1 MVERVSKIGSEGSA
15 APPRGPPFKDVQSFV
30 KINLS
35 TDNLK
40 QALNLSALLQ
50 KSQADAQ
57 KLAKAEIAEAIAS
70 RGEVEK
76 EREEDPVAALHK
88 KPDKKSESKKSAREQ
103 KLESSSLYAIEAIA
117 SEEGIGDAK
126 DSGTDESHGL
136 GSSDAPP
143 TNDPNA
149 LPPGLAQAYAEQMQ
163 DMQQFFNWILQG
175 GNPQYAQL
183 IQGYESA
190 LAKMSHPP
198 TLADATQLNSMMQTM
213 QTMAVTLP
221 SNLLVAYFQLVNVL
235 YGHMQQLAQSDIN
248 TLTPEIAEL
257 KNEIPIL
264 EELSNL
270 LQQGTQAAYTL
281 TNGIP
286 TVATLEWMGQN
297 IISLENLLQEVP
309 PNSPLIA
316 TIQNVL
322 SIWGSLT
329 SKNPLFPPG
338 MILGYSLFMT
348 AMQKYAS
355 GSDRTQADISQVWNY
370 FNAFNPLGIPG
381 LESALTYIHIQF
393 PSPAMV
399 PTDWSYTSDGHVL
412 INNNNFNKLMMEG
425 MSTAL
430 GNCKSIYT
438 SFEEAVTANQNQL
451 SADNAELLILE
462 NLLNFASS
470 ALSFI
475 DQMLQFAQG
484 ELPPPPSGS
493 GNYVQSALLPLIQ
506 KELEGFLMLIHIL
519 EEYLPGAAFN
529 KFISQ
534 VNAISSHLPNITMDD
549 LNELN
554 GLLGQLNTY
563 AQQLPYKSYQA
574 TYWGAELDLFTTL
587 SQIGSATQDDNSLIF
602 NALSDMMAILKR
614 MESGS
619 FTMDDLQHLIDD
631 IGTLMKNGQVL
642 SYGDNNLI
650 SGFLDSLY
658 NVMGSNFGNAT
669 GTNANLYNVIV
680 LSMQY
685 AMLQDYTKEYGSQA
699 TESGFQSYVDQ
710 FVSQLPS
717 SGSPA
722 LTQLEVSLENVGD
735 CIGPN
740 ALFQIGTVGPNG
752 VLTLNSSALSDL
764 STAFLQGGLHPIGG
778 VPGGW
783 VMLMN
788 ILANVI
794 DGYDPSKNGLTVFDA
809 ILSQISVAIDVCWAM
824 LWKVDSLADLFRRV
838 MLGKFMP
845 EQEAMLIRYSNVLKF
860 SDDAGQMLQDLLKV
874 LAALANAKSDFAGV
888 PTNPTDTA
896 KMQQAIQTD
905 EQAITAA
912 IAMIQADLALM
923 GRADFGSDPEVLADQ
938 AKLIQ
943 QLKDLEGNLQTAQ
956 GQLAKVAADLQNGSP
971 TLAIDLNLLLNGD
984 ATLES
989 PGGLTNIMDTALG
1002 DSQDYGNMSLTEEY
1016 TMQMLMSSVQQEWE
1030 IVSTCL
1036 DSLHDSYMTFAKA
1049 IYQ

>member
-1 MVERVSKIGSEGSA
+1 MVERISSIGSERGLG
-15 APPRGPPFKDVQSFV
+15 PLRGPPFKDVQSFV

-35 TDNLK
+35 IDDLK
-40 QALNLSALLQ
+40 QALHLTGILQ
-50 KSQADAQ
+50 KSQGDAQ
-57 KLAKAEIAEAIAS
+57 KLAKGEIAEAIAS
-70 RGEVEK
+70 RSEVEK
-76 EREEDPVAALHK
+76 ESEEDPVAALHK
-88 KPDKKSESKKSAREQ
+88 KPEKKSDPKKSAREQ
-103 KLESSSLYAIEAIA
+103 KLEAASLYAIEAIE

-126 DSGTDESHGL
+126 DGGTEESHGL

-149 LPPGLAQAYAEQMQ
+149 LPPGLAQAYGEQMQ
-163 DMQQFFNWILQG
+163 DMQQFFDWILQG

-198 TLADATQLNSMMQTM
+198 TVADATQLNTMMQTM
-213 QTMAVTLP
+213 ETMALTLP
-221 SNLLVAYFQLVNVL
+221 SNLCVAYFQLVNVL

-248 TLTPEIAEL
+248 TLTPEIAQL
-257 KNEIPIL
+257 KNDIPIL
-264 EELSNL
+264 QEIASL
-270 LQQGTQAAYTL
+270 LVGGVLAAYDL
-281 TNGIP
+281 ISGIP
-286 TVATLEWMGQN
+286 TAATLEAMGLN
-297 IISLENLLQEVP
+297 IINLENLLDQLP
-309 PNSPLIA
+309 SNSPFIS
-316 TIQNVL
+316 TIQNIL
-322 SIWGSLT
+322 SLWGSLT
-329 SKNPLFPPG
+329 SSNPLFPPG
-338 MILGYSLFMT
+338 MILGYSLFMA

-355 GSDRTQADISQVWNY
+355 GPDGTEADISQVWNY
-370 FNAFNPLGIPG
+370 FNAFNTLGIPG
-381 LESALTYIHIQF
+381 LANALTYIAFQF
-393 PSPAMV
+393 PSPSMD
-399 PTDWSYTSDGHVL
+399 PTDWSYTSDGHV
-412 INNNNFNKLMMEG
+412 IVNNNNFNKLLSEG
-425 MSTAL
+425 MQRAL
-430 GNCKSIYT
+430 GNMNSI
-438 SFEEAVTANQNQL
+438 FQALEAAESGIKDQIAT
-451 SADNAELLILE
+451 DNTEIPFLE

-475 DQMLQFAQG
+475 NQMLQAAQG
-484 ELPPPPSGS
+484 ELPPPPSGG

-534 VNAISSHLPNITMDD
+534 VNSISSHLPNITMDD
-549 LNELN
+549 LNQLN
-554 GLLGQLNTY
+554 GLLGQLNTC
-563 AQQLPYKSYQA
+563 AEQLPYKSYQA

-614 MESGS
+614 MESGNFS
-619 FTMDDLQHLIDD
+619 MDDLQHLIDD

-650 SGFLDSLY
+650 SGFLDSLC

-685 AMLQDYTKEYGSQA
+685 SMLQDYTKEYGSQA
-699 TESGFQSYVDQ
+699 TESGFQSYVDE

-717 SGSPA
+717 SGNPA

-740 ALFQIGTVGPNG
+740 ALFQMGTVGSDG
-752 VLTLNSSALSDL
+752 VLTLNNSALSDL
-764 STAFLQGGLHPIGG
+764 SNAFLQGGLHPIGG

-783 VMLMN
+783 VTLMN

-794 DGYDPSKNGLTVFDA
+794 DGYDPSKNGLAVFDA

-905 EQAITAA
+905 EQAISAA
-912 IAMIQADLALM
+912 ISMIQADLALM
-923 GRADFGSDPEVLADQ
+923 GRADFGSDPEILADQ

-956 GQLAKVAADLQNGSP
+956 GQLAKVASDLQSGSP
-971 TLAIDLNLLLNGD
+971 MLAVDLNLLLNGD
-984 ATLES
+984 GTVQP

-1036 DSLHDSYMTFAKA
+1036 ESLHDSYMTFAKA